1 MNIGSAKLW
10 LGAAALACGLAAVL
24 IGCSSE
30 PPAAPTATLM
40 QEPTPT
46 PESTATSAPASRT
59 PTPEVIDAPGT
70 PTPQVIDAAGTP
82 TPQVIDA
89 PRTPAPGGTSTP
101 TPEPDAPAAPT
112 MPTAAPDCWTE
123 EEAAIVGIL
132 DNAAALFFGIAFA
145 LPFLQDPATVEQLLA
160 DYDAAGL
167 DTENL
172 RFFLEPQARAEY
184 VAAVKTGL
192 AQVKQDAQTLRDMPV
207 PGSLAELTAELNME
221 DVLRDLELAPDV
233 LTAALDA
240 PEAFIAALD
249 SPDAASPEHVGNLVI
264 NAQAVLEGLCAS
276 RAPAP

>member
-1 MNIGSAKLW
+1 
-10 LGAAALACGLAAVL
+10 
-24 IGCSSE
+24 
-30 PPAAPTATLM
+30 
-40 QEPTPT
+40 
-46 PESTATSAPASRT
+46 
-59 PTPEVIDAPGT
+59 
-70 PTPQVIDAAGTP
+70 
-82 TPQVIDA
+82 
-89 PRTPAPGGTSTP
+89 
-101 TPEPDAPAAPT
+101 

-184 VAAVKTGL
+184 VAAVKMGL
-192 AQVKQDAQTLRDMPV
+192 AQAKQDAQTLRTTPIPD
-207 PGSLAELTAELNME
+207 SLVELTAELNME
-221 DVLRDLELAPDV
+221 DVLQELELAPDV
-233 LTAALDA
+233 LEAAIDA
-240 PEAFIAALD
+240 PEAFMAALD
-249 SPDAASPEHVGNLVI
+249 SPGAASPEHVGNLVI